1 MRRFS
6 ALPILAALTLASAA
20 LADPPA
26 STIMKVTPPGE
37 SKTAVNPAIVCTH
50 KFQIQLVQLGQLQ
63 TALKLTD
70 AQKPV
75 FENWKKIRL
84 ELWRAIPCPALP
96 MGLETPAP
104 KRLENEIAMMT
115 ATADGLRKEL
125 PPTQALYN
133 VLTPEQRAI
142 FDGPMKMPAAPP
154 PAAPPPPAGEK
165 PQPPQPA
172 GH

>member
-6 ALPILAALTLASAA
+6 ALPIIAALTLATAA
-20 LADPPA
+20 LAGPPA
-26 STIMKVTPPGE
+26 NTIMKVTPPGE
-37 SKTAVNPAIVCTH
+37 NKPAVDPAIVCTH
-50 KFQIQLVQLGQLQ
+50 KFQMQVVQLGQLQ
-63 TALKLTD
+63 TSLKLSE

-84 ELWRAIPCPALP
+84 ELWRTVPCPPLP
-96 MGLETPAP
+96 MGLDIPAP
-104 KRLENEIAMMT
+104 KRVENQVVMMT

-142 FDGPMKMPAAPP
+142 FDGPMKMPAVPPPAPP
-154 PAAPPPPAGEK
+154 PSPAGEK